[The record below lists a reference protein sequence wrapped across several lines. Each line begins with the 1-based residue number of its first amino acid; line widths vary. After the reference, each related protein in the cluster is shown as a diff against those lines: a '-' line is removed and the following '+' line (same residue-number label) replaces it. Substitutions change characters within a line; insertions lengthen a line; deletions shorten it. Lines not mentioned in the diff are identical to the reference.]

1 MIWIG
6 VITLVLLVTFVSEG
20 SFFVLLRWLVGLLLI
35 FSSFI
40 SIFTFLFCCLVD
52 LDYTKK
58 VEGSLGQTGMLSTVF
73 FLGVD
78 ANSCEF
84 LSGDVAYDS
93 VSTFTFKR
101 AVTERCC

>member
-1 MIWIG
+1 MM
-6 VITLVLLVTFVSEG
+6 LELLVRLVSEG
-20 SFFVLLRWLVGLLLI
+20 SFFVLLRRLVGLVLR

-52 LDYTKK
+52 VDYTKK
-58 VEGSLGQTGMLSTVF
+58 AEGSLGQTGMLSTAF

-84 LSGDVAYDS
+84 
-93 VSTFTFKR
+93 
-101 AVTERCC
+101 